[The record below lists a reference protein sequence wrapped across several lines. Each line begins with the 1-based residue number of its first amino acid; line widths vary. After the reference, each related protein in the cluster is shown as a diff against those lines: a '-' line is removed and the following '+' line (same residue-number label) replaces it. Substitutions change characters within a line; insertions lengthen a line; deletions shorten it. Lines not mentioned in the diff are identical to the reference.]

1 MMKEASKQKKK
12 KSGKQVTF
20 RESAARAFQ
29 DVLSTASRNNGDIAL
44 SIAGQIVVIE
54 AKKLRTIIAHGDDE
68 RSIEREILQYA
79 EAKHS

>member
-1 MMKEASKQKKK
+1 MIKEAPKQKKK

-54 AKKLRTIIAHGDDE
+54 AKKLRNIIAHGHDE
-68 RSIEREILQYA
+68 RSIEKEILQYA
-79 EAKHS
+79 EVKH

>member
-1 MMKEASKQKKK
+1 MIKEAPKQKKK
-12 KSGKQVTF
+12 KSRKQVTF

-29 DVLSTASRNNGDIAL
+29 DVLRTGAKNDTDIAL
-44 SIAGQIVVIE
+44 SIDGQIIVIE
-54 AKKLRTIIAHGDDE
+54 AKMLRNILAHGQDE